1 MPKEI
6 NDYMFSLIETLKSKG
21 VAENTARNYVRNLYT
36 LNNKKPFNSLAFL
49 RHKNQI
55 LTALSPYADSTKR
68 TFLASICSVLDTVK
82 TKRGYG
88 KLLRDYQQILADL
101 KKEDEEKPKNVRNEK
116 QEANWISWEEI
127 QKIKNDLGDKV
138 KDLAKRRQATTTER
152 NRLLEFFLL
161 SLFTEIPPRRNQDY
175 QLCYVVKK
183 YRDGDKG
190 MPKDRNYLSLDD
202 NEFIFHRYKTAKKY
216 GTQKVSFADNEPL
229 KHAVK
234 LYLKHH
240 PLKPARYGKN
250 TMYPLL
256 VKPDGSPFSSVN
268 GITRLLHKIFK
279 KKVRSSMLRHIYLTS
294 KYGDKLDEMKE
305 DSEKMAHSLGQQRDY
320 IKNGDDEEEEKKGGG
335 VEEVLA
341 EIENVG

>member
-6 NDYMFSLIETLKSKG
+6 NDFMFSLIETLKSKG
-21 VAENTARNYVRNLYT
+21 IAENTARNYVRNLYT
-36 LNNKKPFNSLAFL
+36 LNNKKPFNSLTFL

-68 TFLASICSVLDTVK
+68 TFLAGICSVLDTIK
-82 TKRGYG
+82 DKRGYG
-88 KLLRDYQQILADL
+88 KLLRDYQQTLADL
-101 KKEDEEKPKNVRNEK
+101 KKEDEDKPKNVRNEK
-116 QEANWISWEEI
+116 QEANWIDWEEI

-138 KDLAKRRQATTTER
+138 KDLGKRKQATTTER

-183 YRDGDKG
+183 YRDD
-190 MPKDRNYLSLDD
+190 MPKDRNYLSLED

-216 GTQKVSFADNEPL
+216 GTQKISFADNEPL
-229 KHAVK
+229 KHALR

-256 VKPDGSPFSSVN
+256 VKADGSPFSSVN

-279 KKVRSSMLRHIYLTS
+279 KKVGSSMLRHIYLTS
-294 KYGDKLDEMKE
+294 KYGNQLDDMKTTA
-305 DSEKMAHSLGQQRDY
+305 EKMGHSVSQQRDY
-320 IKNGDDEEEEKKGGG
+320 IKNDDEDVKEDVKEEEE
-335 VEEVLA
+335 
-341 EIENVG
+341 